1 MLIKNFFTF
10 LIGCCFGSFINV
22 IIYRLPLGESI
33 VLPGSHCMK
42 CNYKIRWH
50 ENIPIISWILL
61 RGRCIKCNQKISIMY
76 PIIELITGFLFILN
90 NYSLHSRFA
99 IGPQFMPT
107 VCGWIFISILL
118 VMAILDMKYLWLP
131 EIICKFGIILAI
143 FLSGFFQIRF
153 QDLTS
158 NLLIIETLLCICLGY
173 FIFKS
178 ISLIGLRIYKK
189 PVMGNGD
196 AKFAAFLGSW
206 LGFYGL
212 FLSIWL
218 AFFLA
223 GVFGI
228 IGLISRTIK
237 KEQKLPF
244 GSFLSLS
251 GLFVWYLGNDSLANL
266 IFIGR

>member
-1 MLIKNFFTF
+1 MLINNFFAF
-10 LIGCCFGSFINV
+10 IIGCCFGSFINV
-22 IIYRLPLGESI
+22 IICRLPLGESI

-42 CNYKIRWH
+42 CNYKISWY
-50 ENIPIISWILL
+50 ENIPIISWIFL
-61 RGRCIKCNQKISIMY
+61 RGRCAKCNKKISIMY
-76 PIIELITGFLFILN
+76 FLIELITGFLFLIN
-90 NYSLHSRFA
+90 NYSLHSRLS
-99 IGPQFMPT
+99 IGPQVIT
-107 VCGWIFISILL
+107 IVCGWIFISILL
-118 VMAILDMKYLWLP
+118 VMAILDIKYLWLP
-131 EIICKFGIILAI
+131 DIVSKFGIILSI
-143 FLSGFFQIRF
+143 FLSAFFQIRYEN
-153 QDLTS
+153 LTS
-158 NLLIIETLLCICLGY
+158 NLLIIETLLSTCLGY

-178 ISLIGLRIYKK
+178 ISIIGLRIYKK

-223 GVFGI
+223 GIFGI

-266 IFIGR
+266 IFLGR